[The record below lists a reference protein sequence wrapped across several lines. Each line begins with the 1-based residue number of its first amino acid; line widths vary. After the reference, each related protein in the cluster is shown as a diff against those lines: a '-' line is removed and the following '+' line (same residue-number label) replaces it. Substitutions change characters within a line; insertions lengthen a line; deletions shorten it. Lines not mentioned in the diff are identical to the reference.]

1 MTGEVIEVAGE
12 VTEVTGVIAR
22 VVEIVMVLLGVLVG
36 LSGEK
41 EVVGKGVGDPGRV
54 EGVVGMLKEVTSTEG
69 VVGEKG
75 VEPGEG
81 VKGGDES
88 AVGGM
93 LNGAVCF

>member
-1 MTGEVIEVAGE
+1 MTGVTGE

-22 VVEIVMVLLGVLVG
+22 VVVLLGVLVG

>member
-1 MTGEVIEVAGE
+1 MTGVAGE
-12 VTEVTGVIAR
+12 VTEVTGEVTGVIAR
-22 VVEIVMVLLGVLVG
+22 VVEIVVVLLGVLVG

>member
-1 MTGEVIEVAGE
+1 MTGVTGEVTEVTGE

-22 VVEIVMVLLGVLVG
+22 VVVLLGVLVG

>member
-1 MTGEVIEVAGE
+1 MTGVAGE
-12 VTEVTGVIAR
+12 VTEVTGEVTGVIAR
-22 VVEIVMVLLGVLVG
+22 VVEIVVILLGVLVG

>member
-1 MTGEVIEVAGE
+1 VTGVTGEVTEVTGE

-22 VVEIVMVLLGVLVG
+22 VVVLLGVLVG